1 MEDWYTDE
9 LLIGTKSVESI
20 KMIIIIAIIAIFILF
35 GPSLWAGR
43 VLRRYNREEYFSGN
57 GFELARLVLA
67 DSGIDGVGVE
77 ETPIGDHYDPE
88 KKMIGLTAANCGRRT
103 LTAVVVAAH
112 EVGHALQDHTGFS
125 PLKARTRM
133 IRSAARMEKIG
144 AGIIMVVPVLTVIT
158 RVPAAGLLMFLGG
171 FATLCI
177 PLLVHML
184 TLPTEFD
191 ASFKRALPLLV
202 SGKYIPAED
211 VPVARKILLACAL
224 TYVANALVGL
234 LNVYRWFR
242 ILRR

>member
-1 MEDWYTDE
+1 
-9 LLIGTKSVESI
+9 
-20 KMIIIIAIIAIFILF
+20 
-35 GPSLWAGR
+35 
-43 VLRRYNREEYFSGN
+43 
-57 GFELARLVLA
+57 
-67 DSGIDGVGVE
+67 
-77 ETPIGDHYDPE
+77 
-88 KKMIGLTAANCGRRT
+88 
-103 LTAVVVAAH
+103 
-112 EVGHALQDHTGFS
+112 
-125 PLKARTRM
+125 M

-177 PLLVHML
+177 PLLVHLL
-184 TLPTEFD
+184 TLPTEVD

-202 SGKYIPAED
+202 SAKYIPDED

-224 TYVANALVGL
+224 TYVANALIGL

>member
-1 MEDWYTDE
+1 M
-9 LLIGTKSVESI
+9 VVV
-20 KMIIIIAIIAIFILF
+20 IAILTIIILF
-35 GPSLWAGR
+35 GPSLWAAR
-43 VLRRYNREEYFSGN
+43 VLRRHNREEYFSGN
-57 GFELARLVLA
+57 GFELARLLLA
-67 DSGIDGVGVE
+67 DSGI
-77 ETPIGDHYDPE
+77 ETIAVKESPVGDHYDPE
-88 KKMIGLTAANCGRRT
+88 KKMIGLTKGHCSRRT

-112 EVGHALQDHTGFS
+112 EVGHAIQDHTGFT

-171 FATLCI
+171 LATLCI
-177 PLLVHML
+177 PVLIHFL

-191 ASFKRALPLLV
+191 ASFKRALPLLA
-202 SGKYIPAED
+202 SGKYIPPED
-211 VPVARKILLACAL
+211 LPAARRILLACAM

>member
-1 MEDWYTDE
+1 MVIF
-9 LLIGTKSVESI
+9 L
-20 KMIIIIAIIAIFILF
+20 IIIVVMILF

-43 VLRRYNREEYFSGN
+43 VLKQYNRNEYFSGN
-57 GFELARLVLA
+57 GFELARLILA
-67 DSGIDGVGVE
+67 DTGIDDVE
-77 ETPIGDHYDPE
+77 IQETLIGDHYDPE
-88 KKMIGLTAANCGRRT
+88 KKMIGLTTGNCGRRT

-112 EVGHALQDHTGFS
+112 EVGHAIQDHTGFS

-133 IRSAARMEKIG
+133 LGSAARMEKIG
-144 AGIIMVVPVLTVIT
+144 AAIMMVVPVLTVIT

-177 PLLVHML
+177 PVCIHML

-191 ASFKRALPLLV
+191 ASFNRALPLLA
-202 SGKYIPAED
+202 SGKYISAED
-211 VPVARKILLACAL
+211 LPVARKILLACAL